1 MVLAETE
8 LAGKYGIQYTPTLQF
23 LPESLAKAAGKIG
36 KELEV
41 FRSEGYFKP
50 FHFYF
55 LFHYVQSKG
64 YESQP
69 SFQRWLGL
77 IGKDMQAMNIKYD
90 LWVDALPPDL
100 PKKY

>member
-1 MVLAETE
+1 M
-8 LAGKYGIQYTPTLQF
+8 
-23 LPESLAKAAGKIG
+23 
-36 KELEV
+36 